1 MGTLAN
7 SEDSDASVSA
17 LFAKTK
23 SIFRQRNTFFWKV
36 KPMTPQYIQIIY
48 HSVSVSIACSF
59 FLEYPI
65 ALIRVNVYLFRPSLG
80 ILDSMVKL

>member
-23 SIFRQRNTFFWKV
+23 SIFRQRNTF
-36 KPMTPQYIQIIY
+36 
-48 HSVSVSIACSF
+48 
-59 FLEYPI
+59 
-65 ALIRVNVYLFRPSLG
+65 
-80 ILDSMVKL
+80 LDSKTHDT